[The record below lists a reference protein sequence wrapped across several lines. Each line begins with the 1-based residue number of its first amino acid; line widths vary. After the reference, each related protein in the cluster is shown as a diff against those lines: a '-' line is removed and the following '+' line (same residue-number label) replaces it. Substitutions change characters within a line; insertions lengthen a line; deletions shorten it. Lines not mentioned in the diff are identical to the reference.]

1 MKQKNSIKFIVLLAN
16 MLVAN
21 LLLAQNKSDVMLIK
35 QQLVEHNNSDSIKHF
50 SLLIKKNPLLLP
62 FTTTLFFYQN
72 IISPQL
78 ATDCPHIPSCSN
90 FSKQCIAKY
99 GFVKGVALSADRLTR
114 CSPISIMDLP
124 SYSFNYFTNKIND
137 LPIYYYFKQIKH

>member
-1 MKQKNSIKFIVLLAN
+1 MKTKKPFF
-16 MLVAN
+16 
-21 LLLAQNKSDVMLIK
+21 LLLLLFSITSYKLSAQSNHDLILIK
-35 QQLVEHNNSDSIKHF
+35 NKISENNTDSVKHY
-50 SLLIKKNPLLLP
+50 SLLRKKNPFVLP
-62 FTTTLFFYQN
+62 FTATLYFYQN

-78 ATDCPHIPSCSN
+78 ATECPHLPSCSS
-90 FSKQCIAKY
+90 FSKQSIAKY

-137 LPIYYYFKQIKH
+137 LPIYYYFKHIKR